1 MISRFSNIT
10 QANIRLQKQTQL
22 KKDSH
27 NQNSNPSFGNA
38 AVALGTQALNFLN
51 TNPAVG
57 ACFVDFFSMV
67 TPRTAVDMGRS
78 LDAGIE
84 TGIRESTGTVNHAMA
99 GLVGLGAGYAV
110 SAAFNKANG
119 VNAHLMFLNGHAID
133 TFKDFVKSSERPVG
147 YDNKAYW
154 TKFFKSLQ
162 GLNTDNGQSWHKLS
176 DEVIEKAANIM
187 SSEAGEK
194 YSVSKKAM
202 AEVVELI
209 TGETGAGSSF
219 KVMKPSANGAVSS
232 EIETGVNGSLRELVE
247 SAHSMFKAV
256 RDKAK
261 HDNKA
266 IVQDLEKFLNGV
278 KNRKVAT
285 VAAGLAIPVGI
296 GIAAQ
301 PVNRYLTKKRT
312 GTDGFVGVEGR
323 EPNRTTSFKVIKAL
337 LGVGLGSAMI
347 ATILK
352 KPTDL
357 YTKFG
362 SASKEILSKL
372 QYKGKVPTLDQFKFI
387 YGMTIMSRIMA
398 ARDENEVRECTIK
411 DTLGFANWLIL
422 GGFVSKLAAKSFN
435 KGLLNY
441 NEAIHGKGTWN
452 VIKNAVEKTHEE
464 ILYPALKKFGIK
476 TVGENGKDLP
486 FRKLMNLMTEKA
498 NLPETSAE
506 LKQLAKETTSRL
518 RYKNGAQILG
528 YLYSGIVLGFG
539 IPKLNI
545 AITKYFEG
553 KKAAN
558 QKVESADDKIK
569 MATVAMMKP
578 ESKTF
583 SAFGAYLD

>member
-1 MISRFSNIT
+1 MISRFSNTT
-10 QANIRLQKQTQL
+10 QANIRLQKQPQL
-22 KKDSH
+22 KQN
-27 NQNSNPSFGNA
+27 NQNKNSNPSFGNA
-38 AVALGTQALNFLN
+38 AIALGTQALNFLN

-67 TPRTAVDMGRS
+67 TPRTAVDLGRS
-78 LDAGIE
+78 VDAGIE

-99 GLVGLGAGYAV
+99 GIVGLGAGYAV

-133 TFKDFVKSSERPVG
+133 TFKDFVKMSEVSSG
-147 YDNKAYW
+147 YDKKAYW

-162 GLNTDNGQSWHKLS
+162 GLNTDNGKAWHTLS
-176 DEVIEKAANIM
+176 DETINKAADIM
-187 SSEAGEK
+187 SSGSGEK

-202 AEVVELI
+202 AEVTELI
-209 TGETGAGSSF
+209 TGQTGAGSTF
-219 KVMKPSANGAVSS
+219 KIMNQGANSSAV
-232 EIETGVNGSLRELVE
+232 ETGVNGSLRELVE

-256 RDKAK
+256 CDKAK
-261 HDNKA
+261 HDNTA
-266 IVQDLEKFLNGV
+266 VVQDLEKFLSGV

-312 GTDGFVGVEGR
+312 GNDGFVGVEGR
-323 EPNRTTSFKVIKAL
+323 EPNRTTSFKIFKAL

-352 KPTDL
+352 NPAQL

-362 SASKEILSKL
+362 TASKEILAKL

-422 GGFVSKLAAKSFN
+422 GGFVSKLASKAFN

-441 NEAIHGKGTWN
+441 NETIHGKGTWN

-464 ILYPALKKFGIK
+464 ILYPALNKFGIK
-476 TVGENGKDLP
+476 TVGENGKALP
-486 FRKLMNLMTEKA
+486 FRKLMNLLAEKA
-498 NLPETSAE
+498 KSPEATAE
-506 LKQLAKETTSRL
+506 MKQLAKETMTRL
-518 RYKNGAQILG
+518 KYKNAAQVLG

-545 AITKYFEG
+545 AITKYFDG
-553 KKAAN
+553 KRADNK
-558 QKVESADDKIK
+558 KVDNIDDKIK
-569 MATVAMMKP
+569 MATISMMKP

-583 SAFGAYLD
+583 SAFGSYLD

>member
-1 MISRFSNIT
+1 
-10 QANIRLQKQTQL
+10 
-22 KKDSH
+22 
-27 NQNSNPSFGNA
+27 
-38 AVALGTQALNFLN
+38 
-51 TNPAVG
+51 
-57 ACFVDFFSMV
+57 
-67 TPRTAVDMGRS
+67 
-78 LDAGIE
+78 
-84 TGIRESTGTVNHAMA
+84 MA

-323 EPNRTTSFKVIKAL
+323 EPNRTTSFKVMKAL

-362 SASKEILSKL
+362 SASKEIISKL

-569 MATVAMMKP
+569 MTTVAMMKP

>member
-1 MISRFSNIT
+1 MISRFSNTT
-10 QANIRLQKQTQL
+10 QANIKLQKQPQL
-22 KKDSH
+22 KQN
-27 NQNSNPSFGNA
+27 NQNKNSNPSFGNA
-38 AVALGTQALNFLN
+38 AIALGTQTLNFLN

-67 TPRTAVDMGRS
+67 MPRTAVDLGRS
-78 LDAGIE
+78 VDAGIE
-84 TGIRESTGTVNHAMA
+84 TGIRESTGTVNHALA
-99 GLVGLGAGYAV
+99 GIVGLGAGYAV
-110 SAAFNKANG
+110 SAAFNRANG

-133 TFKDFVKSSERPVG
+133 TFKDFVKSSEVSNG
-147 YDNKAYW
+147 YDKKAYW

-162 GLNTDNGQSWHKLS
+162 GLNTDNGQAWHKLS
-176 DEVIEKAANIM
+176 NETIEKAANIM
-187 SSEAGEK
+187 SSDSGEK

-202 AEVVELI
+202 AEVAELI
-209 TGETGAGSSF
+209 TGQTGAGSSF
-219 KVMKPSANGAVSS
+219 KVMKQNVVGSNVS
-232 EIETGVNGSLRELVE
+232 EIESGVNGSLRELVE

-256 RDKAK
+256 CDKAK
-261 HDNKA
+261 HDNTSV
-266 IVQDLEKFLNGV
+266 VQDLEKFLSGV

-312 GTDGFVGVEGR
+312 GNDGFVGVEGR
-323 EPNRTTSFKVIKAL
+323 EPNKTTSFKIFKAL

-352 KPTDL
+352 NPTKL

-362 SASKEILSKL
+362 TASKEILAKL

-422 GGFVSKLAAKSFN
+422 GGFVSKLASKAFN

-441 NEAIHGKGTWN
+441 NETIHGKGTWN

-464 ILYPALKKFGIK
+464 ILYPALNKFGIK
-476 TVGENGKDLP
+476 TVGENGKALP
-486 FRKLMNLMTEKA
+486 FRKLMNLLAEKA
-498 NLPETSAE
+498 ETPEATAE
-506 LKQLAKETTSRL
+506 MKKLAKDTMTRL
-518 RYKNGAQILG
+518 KYKNAAQMLG

-545 AITKYFEG
+545 AITKYFDG
-553 KKAAN
+553 KKAN
-558 QKVESADDKIK
+558 NKKVENVDDKIK
-569 MATVAMMKP
+569 MATLSMMKP

-583 SAFGAYLD
+583 SAFGSYLD